1 MRKINYRGG
10 LFMWKTTAVII
21 GGVLILNS
29 TSIESYSSSET
40 LVRNE
45 SSTLISAIDNKRR
58 DDKKKY
64 VGEVKSEKSTKR
76 YVGDVD
82 KDEVENSKR
91 RGTQKRYVNT
101 EEEEE
106 LFFKKEKDNSFKY
119 DYEDAKLKHDT
130 SDNAKYNIDQKKEE
144 LLLEDE
150 ENIE

>member
-1 MRKINYRGG
+1 
-10 LFMWKTTAVII
+10 MWKRIAFIV
-21 GGVLILNS
+21 GGILVLNS
-29 TSIESYSSSET
+29 TSIESYSSNKT
-40 LVRNE
+40 LIKSE
-45 SSTLISAIDNKRR
+45 SSSLIATTDSKRR

-101 EEEEE
+101 EEEET

-119 DYEDAKLKHDT
+119 DYDDAKLNQDT
-130 SDNAKYNIDQKKEE
+130 TNNAKYNTNKGKGE

>member
-1 MRKINYRGG
+1 
-10 LFMWKTTAVII
+10 MWKKIAFII
-21 GGVLILNS
+21 GGILVLNS
-29 TSIESYSSSET
+29 TSIESYSSNET
-40 LVRNE
+40 LIKSE
-45 SSTLISAIDNKRR
+45 SSSLIATIDSKRR

-101 EEEEE
+101 EEEED

-119 DYEDAKLKHDT
+119 DYDNSKLNHDT
-130 SDNAKYNIDQKKEE
+130 TNNAKYNTNQKKED
-144 LLLEDE
+144 LLLEDKK
-150 ENIE
+150 NIE